1 MKKKLL
7 KPSHSL
13 HTTIDEHQVESEE
26 VEKQQSDSEVDHHR
40 AFNVT
45 ENDLGEENIQ
55 DNNHVDGHNFQAT
68 EKSTYNSNVTTK
80 LNIFQGEIIN
90 ESEAV
95 NNDTGGLDDLG
106 EQGIDEGLSE
116 NKVEQQTNVE
126 SAQKQQNNVTY
137 S

>member
-26 VEKQQSDSEVDHHR
+26 VEKLKSDSEVDHHR

-45 ENDLGEENIQ
+45 ENDLGEENIR
-55 DNNHVDGHNFQAT
+55 DNNHVDSNLHVT
-68 EKSTYNSNVTTK
+68 ENSTYNSNVTTK
-80 LNIFQGEIIN
+80 LDIFQGDIIN
-90 ESEAV
+90 QSEAV
-95 NNDTGGLDDLG
+95 INDTKGLDANGD
-106 EQGIDEGLSE
+106 QGIDDGLGE

-126 SAQKQQNNVTY
+126 STQKQQNNA
-137 S
+137 